1 MTCGD
6 LEILLSDYLEGT
18 LDGDQAAR
26 LEAHLESCPG
36 CAELA
41 RDARLAMV
49 FIGRAADVEPPPELL
64 TRILDETGSGR
75 HGALGR
81 DRGLRSW
88 LGKALAPVLQPRLVM
103 GMALTILSFSMMARW
118 AGISPR
124 QLRASDMDPKKI
136 WASLDDR
143 AMRAWARSV
152 KFYED
157 IKFVYEIQS
166 RLRDWTE
173 QQEEEDRNA
182 AARRPVEDR
191 RVPVSTPPVAR
202 PPDPVKAQQSR
213 DLSLDR
219 DGAVKR

>member
-6 LEILLSDYLEGT
+6 LEILLSDYMEGT
-18 LDGDQAAR
+18 LGSEQAGA
-26 LEAHLESCPG
+26 LEAHLADCPG
-36 CAELA
+36 CTELA
-41 RDARLAMV
+41 RDARLAISV
-49 FIGRAADVEPPPELL
+49 IERTADVEPPPELL
-64 TRILDETGSGR
+64 TRILNETGSGR
-75 HGALGR
+75 HGTLGR
-81 DRGLRSW
+81 DRGFRSW
-88 LGKALAPVLQPRLVM
+88 LGRVLAPVLQPRLVM

-124 QLRASDMDPKKI
+124 QLRPGDMDPKKI

-143 AMRAWARSV
+143 AIRAWARSV

-191 RVPVSTPPVAR
+191 RVPVSTPPPAASQS
-202 PPDPVKAQQSR
+202 PGKAQGR
-213 DLSLDR
+213 
-219 DGAVKR
+219 

>member
-18 LDGDQAAR
+18 LAADQAAR
-26 LEAHLESCPG
+26 LEAHLESCQG

-41 RDARLAMV
+41 RDARLAMA
-49 FIGRAADVEPPPELL
+49 FMGRVADAEPPPQLL

-88 LGKALAPVLQPRLVM
+88 LAKGLAPVLQPRLVM

-157 IKFVYEIQS
+157 IKIVYEIQS

-191 RVPVSTPPVAR
+191 RVPVSTPPQ
-202 PPDPVKAQQSR
+202 PNKALQSR
-213 DLSLDR
+213 DGN
-219 DGAVKR
+219 GAVKR

>member
-18 LDGDQAAR
+18 LAADQAAR
-26 LEAHLESCPG
+26 LEAHLESCQG
-36 CAELA
+36 CAEMA
-41 RDARLAMV
+41 RDARLAMA
-49 FIGRAADVEPPPELL
+49 FMGRVADAEPPPQLL

-88 LGKALAPVLQPRLVM
+88 LTKALAPVLQPRLVM

-124 QLRASDMDPKKI
+124 QLNASDMDPKKI

-157 IKFVYEIQS
+157 IKIVYEIQS

-191 RVPVSTPPVAR
+191 RVPVSTPPQ
-202 PPDPVKAQQSR
+202 PSR
-213 DLSLDR
+213 D
-219 DGAVKR
+219 GNGAGNAVKR

>member
-1 MTCGD
+1 MTCAD
-6 LEILLSDYLEGT
+6 LEILLPDYLEGT
-18 LDGDQAAR
+18 LDVEQAR
-26 LEAHLESCPG
+26 SVEAHLAGCPA
-36 CAELA
+36 CAEMA
-41 RDARLAMV
+41 RDARLAMA
-49 FIGRAADVEPPPELL
+49 FMERAADVEPPPELL

-81 DRGLRSW
+81 ARGIRSW
-88 LGKALAPVLQPRLVM
+88 LSNLLGPVLQPRLVM

-157 IKFVYEIQS
+157 IKFVYEIQT

-191 RVPVSTPPVAR
+191 RVPVSTP
-202 PPDPVKAQQSR
+202 QQSR
-213 DLSLDR
+213 DGN
-219 DGAVKR
+219 GAVKR

>member
-18 LDGDQAAR
+18 LGGEQAGA
-26 LEAHLESCPG
+26 LEAHLADCPG

-41 RDARLAMV
+41 RDARLAMA
-49 FIGRAADVEPPPELL
+49 FMERTADVEPPPELL
-64 TRILDETGSGR
+64 IRILDETGSGR

-88 LGKALAPVLQPRLVM
+88 LGRVLAPVLQPRLVM

-118 AGISPR
+118 VGISPR
-124 QLRASDMDPKKI
+124 QLQPGDMDPKKI

-143 AMRAWARSV
+143 ANRAWTRSV

-182 AARRPVEDR
+182 AARRSVEDR
-191 RVPVSTPPVAR
+191 RVPVSTAPA
-202 PPDPVKAQQSR
+202 VKAQEPAKTQGR
-213 DLSLDR
+213 
-219 DGAVKR
+219 

>member
-6 LEILLSDYLEGT
+6 LEILLPDYLEGT
-18 LDGDQAAR
+18 LAGEQAESI
-26 LEAHLESCPG
+26 EAHLAGCPA

-41 RDARLAMV
+41 RDGRLAMA
-49 FIGRAADVEPPPELL
+49 FMGRAADVEPPPELL

-81 DRGLRSW
+81 DRGLWSW
-88 LGKALAPVLQPRLVM
+88 LRKALAPMLQPRLVM

-124 QLRASDMDPKKI
+124 QLTAADMDPKKI

-143 AMRAWARSV
+143 ANRAWARSV

-157 IKFVYEIQS
+157 IKFVYEMQT

-191 RVPVSTPPVAR
+191 RVPVSAPPG
-202 PPDPVKAQQSR
+202 
-213 DLSLDR
+213 
-219 DGAVKR
+219 GAKELRQ